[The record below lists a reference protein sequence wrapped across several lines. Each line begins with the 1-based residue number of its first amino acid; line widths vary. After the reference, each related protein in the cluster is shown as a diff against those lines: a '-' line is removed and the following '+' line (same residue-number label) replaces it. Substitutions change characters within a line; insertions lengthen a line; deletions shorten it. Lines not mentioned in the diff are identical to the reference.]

1 MSTIFRSPEAR
12 ARVEAWHERFRAKLA
27 TPVTSRTVPT
37 GFGETHVLV
46 GGPADAPP
54 LVLLHGAMAS
64 SAHVLGELE
73 PLMRDFRV
81 HAVDV
86 LGQSVKSADVRL
98 RVDGDEYGRWLKE
111 VFDGLG
117 LARAHVVGVSWGGFV
132 AVRLAALDGARIER
146 LALLV
151 PAGLVKTPPWLG
163 FTRMGWPMLKYRL
176 FPSEARKREFISNL
190 LTTTT
195 DDWLPYLGEAFDAY
209 LLDMRVPM
217 LAREPEL
224 AGFHAPTLVV
234 AADDDASFPGDAVLA
249 RAKALFPGLA
259 ATELLTGCKHS
270 PPTTPEFRAWLSGRL
285 AAFFSESGARAVT
298 AA

>member
-1 MSTIFRSPEAR
+1 MSVIFRSPGAR
-12 ARVEAWHERFRAKLA
+12 ARIEVWHERFRAKLT
-27 TPVTSRTVPT
+27 TPVASRTVPT
-37 GFGETHVLV
+37 AFGETHVLV

-64 SAHVLGELE
+64 SAHVLVELE

-98 RVDGDEYGRWLKE
+98 RVDGDEYGRWLRD
-111 VFDGLG
+111 VLDGLG
-117 LARAHVVGVSWGGFV
+117 LAHVHLVGVSWGGFV
-132 AVRLAALDGARIER
+132 AVRLAALDGARIAR

-151 PAGLVKTPPWLG
+151 PAGLVKTPPWTG

-176 FPSEARKREFISNL
+176 FPSEHRKREFLSNL

-209 LLDMRVPM
+209 RMDMRVPM
-217 LAREPEL
+217 LARDAEL
-224 AGFHAPTLVV
+224 AGFHAPTMVV

-270 PPTTPEFRAWLSGRL
+270 PPTTPEFRAWLAGRL
-285 AAFFSESGARAVT
+285 TSFFAASPDRAVT